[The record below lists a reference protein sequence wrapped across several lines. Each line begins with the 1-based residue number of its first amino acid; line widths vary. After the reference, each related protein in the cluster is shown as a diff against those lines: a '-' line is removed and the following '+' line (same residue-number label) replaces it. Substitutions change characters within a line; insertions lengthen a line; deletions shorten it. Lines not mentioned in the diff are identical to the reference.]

1 MNKILCFIAASLVF
15 IAAPAWA
22 KTLYVDINDGSCSNA
37 TTKANNDA
45 NNQWCTLGRAVW
57 GNASR
62 SSSDSGEAAD
72 AGDTVRVAAG
82 TYSTSEYSSDET
94 IPVYNPVNSGT
105 SGNRI
110 VFEAS
115 GTVIL
120 QGTGTGLR
128 GGCGP
133 LIGSYNHDYIT
144 WDGFT
149 LNEANINVVG
159 DTGPVEVHTA
169 DYITLQNLTLIGTT
183 VTWADN
189 HNAIRVEFADE
200 LLVKNCDISDFHVTG
215 TSSRNGA
222 AILFYHTNDAVIEFN
237 KIHRNNSGIY
247 IKGLN
252 PGTVTIRYNW
262 IEDNDSEGIAIG
274 GSDSS
279 RIYQNVIINND
290 SFGITYQFWSDPA
303 PINAWVVNNTLYNNG
318 TGQIYLKPSCEYGAN
333 NYIYNNIMVG
343 ATNVIYDEC
352 GSLSTSDI
360 DFEHNN
366 YHGNS
371 GIQNGG
377 SLASWQSAGHDAS
390 APATTESD
398 PLFTAEGADFTLQAG
413 SPCRE
418 GQSNDG
424 IDILDLDLDGST
436 VDAITI
442 GAYITGNEE
451 IGIESGEGDSTAPVV
466 EITTSDPQNITSNT
480 LAISGTASDAVG
492 VTGCKFRVGAAPTES
507 TGTAITGTTAWSGTA
522 TGFSEGANTLYVGC
536 DDAANNWG
544 SDSITV
550 NFTYLSD
557 PILGIIVSNLIITK

>member
-1 MNKILCFIAASLVF
+1 MIKRIFIVSMLCFVLVF
-15 IAAPAWA
+15 PVWGATLNVNSGTGNDSNTYAQVSAGTHQWA
-22 KTLYVDINDGSCSNA
+22 
-37 TTKANNDA
+37 
-45 NNQWCTLGRAVW
+45 TLGRAVW
-57 GNASR
+57 GNASMG
-62 SSSDSGEAAD
+62 SANSGEAAA
-72 AGDTVRVAAG
+72 AGDTVLVAAG

-94 IPVYNPVNSGT
+94 VPVYNPVNSGHVT
-105 SGNRI
+105 NGRI
-110 VFEAS
+110 IFEAD

-133 LIGSYNHDYIT
+133 LIGSYQRDYIT

-149 LNEANINVVG
+149 LNEANIGVVQ

-169 DYITLQNLTLIGTT
+169 DYITLQNLILIGVTQ
-183 VTWADN
+183 TWADN
-189 HNAIRVEFADE
+189 HNAIRVEYADE
-200 LLVKNCDISDFHVTG
+200 LLIKNCDISGFRVTG

-222 AILFYHTNDAVIEFN
+222 AILFYHTDDAVVEHNQIDQ
-237 KIHRNNSGIY
+237 NNSGIY

-252 PGTVTIRYNW
+252 PGTVIIRYNW
-262 IEDNDSEGIAIG
+262 IEDNDTEGIAIG

-290 SFGITYQFWSDPA
+290 TFGITYQFWSDPA

-318 TGQIYLKPSCEYGAN
+318 TGQIYLKPSCGYGAN

-371 GIQNGG
+371 GIHNSG
-377 SLASWQSAGHDAS
+377 SLATWQSAGHDAS

-398 PLFTAEGADFTLQAG
+398 PLFTTEGTDFTLQAG
-413 SPCRE
+413 SPCKE
-418 GQSNDG
+418 GQANDG
-424 IDILDLDLDGST
+424 IDILDLDVDSSTSDG
-436 VDAITI
+436 ITL

-451 IGIESGEGDSTAPVV
+451 IGIEGGSTPAPSNAIQGVV
-466 EITTSDPQNITSNT
+466 LN
-480 LAISGTASDAVG
+480 G
-492 VTGCKFRVGAAPTES
+492 VELK
-507 TGTAITGTTAWSGTA
+507 
-522 TGFSEGANTLYVGC
+522 
-536 DDAANNWG
+536 
-544 SDSITV
+544 
-550 NFTYLSD
+550 
-557 PILGIIVSNLIITK
+557 